1 MGWNNPPIP
10 WSEHEQRL
18 RGHQKATA
26 SPPPGDGG
34 DAPAWSAHRHP
45 YEAPEKKKNEGDEI
59 PYAELHV
66 HSSFSFL
73 DGVSAPEKLVEQA
86 AELGLKGLGLTDHN
100 GFYGAV
106 RWCKAGY

>member
-18 RGHQKATA
+18 RGHDKAPP

-34 DAPAWSAHRHP
+34 DSPAWSAHRHP
-45 YEAPEKKKNEGDEI
+45 YQAPEKKEHEGDGVA
-59 PYAELHV
+59 YAELHV

-73 DGVSAPEKLVEQA
+73 DGVSAPEKLV
-86 AELGLKGLGLTDHN
+86 
-100 GFYGAV
+100 
-106 RWCKAGY
+106 